1 MREIILDTE
10 TTGLNPKDGHKI
22 VEIGCIEMVNRVR
35 TGKFFHHY
43 INPKRDM
50 PIEAYNIHGISAEFL
65 KDKPIFEVIAEEFIE
80 FIDGATLI
88 IHNASFDL
96 KFLNHELSLVKLPA
110 INDKLVI
117 DTLLMAR
124 KKFPGSPAS
133 LDALCKRFNVDLTRR
148 DKHGALLDSEL
159 LAEVYI
165 ELTGGIQSSLFKEK
179 TVATVQAMDKIQLS
193 HREARD
199 FPVSQEELEEHSKF
213 VDKIKDAIWKRV

>member
-133 LDALCKRFNVDLTRR
+133 LDALCKKFNVDLTRR

-179 TVATVQAMDKIQLS
+179 TVSTVQVIDNIQLS

-199 FPVSQEELEEHSKF
+199 FSVSQEELEEHAEF

>member
-50 PIEAYNIHGISAEFL
+50 PIEAYNIHGISSEFL
-65 KDKPIFEVIAEEFIE
+65 QDKPIFQVIAREFIE
-80 FIDGATLI
+80 FIEGATLI

-96 KFLNHELSLVKLPA
+96 KFLNHELSLVKLPS

-133 LDALCKRFNVDLTRR
+133 LDALCKRFNIDLTKR

-165 ELTGGIQSSLFKEK
+165 ELTGGIQSSLFKEPD
-179 TVATVQAMDKIQLS
+179 ATIVQALDNQILL
-193 HREARD
+193 HREARN
-199 FPVSQEELEEHSKF
+199 FSVSQEELSSHAEF
-213 VDKIKDAIWKRV
+213 VDKIKDAIWNKA